1 MTVATP
7 GPVPHAIAVS
17 SSTRFVSQPVLD
29 RADDEL
35 RHAELENGRA
45 IPGLNC
51 IRDKLEAS
59 LTHDLLREGEA
70 VKATDDR
77 AARLRER
84 EGRWLALQ
92 EALAAKQEA
101 MLLGPPRTRS
111 N

>member
-1 MTVATP
+1 
-7 GPVPHAIAVS
+7 VPHAIAVS

-45 IPGLNC
+45 ILGLNC

-59 LTHDLLREGEA
+59 LTHDLLRQGEA

-77 AARLRER
+77 AAARLRER